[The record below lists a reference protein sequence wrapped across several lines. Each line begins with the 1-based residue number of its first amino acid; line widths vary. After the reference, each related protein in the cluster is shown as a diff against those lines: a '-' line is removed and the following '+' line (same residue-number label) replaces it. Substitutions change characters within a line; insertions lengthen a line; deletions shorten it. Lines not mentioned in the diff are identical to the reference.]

1 MNKVFFLIAL
11 LAFTS
16 HADNLQRLGLGGNTV
31 GGDGVNPFAAPS
43 SGSDP
48 FARPK
53 TGTASI
59 KKNFYVSKV
68 GKRGTSET
76 RESLIELFAKV
87 KRSVE
92 LDRSSIIDGK
102 VLQNL
107 EGDLYLV
114 GWGDRFVALQVAS
127 GQRYVD
133 GDSIVVPVQGIGD
146 HEYGDTQGAKRRI
159 LKFKAVSADSY
170 VFTREEFISRLKQG
184 ESFQTSMFEEITCQ
198 PCSGAGYTGSSL
210 DRTKKACRRCKGTKV
225 EMGNVAYKLSW

>member
-1 MNKVFFLIAL
+1 MRTTAL
-11 LAFTS
+11 LLFAITFAAS
-16 HADNLQRLGLGGNTV
+16 IHADRLGLGFNSFT
-31 GGDGVNPFAAPS
+31 PS
-43 SGSDP
+43 RAQTS
-48 FARPK
+48 
-53 TGTASI
+53 SI
-59 KKNFYVSKV
+59 SKHFYVSKV
-68 GKRGTSET
+68 GTRGADET

-114 GWGDRFVALQVAS
+114 EWGDRFVALQVAS

-170 VFTREEFISRLKQG
+170 LFTREEFISRLKQG
-184 ESFQTSMFEEITCQ
+184 ESFQTSMLEEITCQ
-198 PCSGAGYTGSSL
+198 PCRGSGYTGSSL
-210 DRTKKACRRCKGTKV
+210 DRTKKPCRRCKGTKV